1 MKKRIFTLMTA
12 ALLMAGPAF
21 NAAYAGAVTPVAYSS
36 VAGNTKLANGMK
48 FYLKAGWVTSG
59 DAFAT
64 VKFATV
70 KEVTLS
76 DNKTKVWTIAGE
88 TETDIAKAAV
98 FEVADFQK
106 VGQKYTFTLKV
117 DGKPIYLGTGGTV
130 SANVDAKTITS
141 TMIVASDKLA
151 ELAKITPVLDGDNV
165 TENELSAYTTSEEY
179 SAEDLNDYNL
189 NGFTFTFEAKEG
201 TELEGNTFANPMYAV
216 NVGSD
221 LYFVDVN
228 GSDAKALKALKE
240 KASVTLSDLENSKLK
255 VLALNSDSKY
265 GTSGEKKTAY
275 KILTIA
281 GDKIGDDKNND
292 AKFTVT
298 EFDQLANEGE
308 FEIKA
313 TVSGTSYQIGAIRFT
328 TSDTK
333 TYVTTVDEADKAKI
347 AKATLGTNSYLD
359 ASVLLKEDA
368 MNVVNIYFTS
378 NEKSWNDEEG
388 AQREYHKYLVADGS
402 SAGLVALAQNHVD
415 FTSPLAQW
423 IVSDFD
429 GKYTFT
435 LTNRETGKTLGL
447 RLAEDG
453 KEGGYEV
460 VGTVTGGYTAISTGV
475 TSSTPISGTSV
486 KFNTIPTTQYDS
498 YRLFTEEEM
507 EAGIALVFSG
517 KNAVIGERDYYAS
530 IANGKVVPS
539 RKESEIALFYPER
552 VKAAADPNKGKENY
566 VLDINE
572 YAYLNEDGEVATGKD
587 TLIVPTYRLATAED
601 KYWGANASGS
611 DDAKYALADAAVTAA
626 TEWAFVMT
634 ANGEYSLAE
643 VKRGTNGSA
652 QYSDVTAS
660 KVWGVK
666 GVNTSTI
673 GFNTYNHYNNGVV
686 VDEGFANLTILVN
699 DNSDKSHL
707 VAESRHASF
716 DNKLGSI
723 AMQLNANGINE
734 GILNSEGMVFWLDT
748 VGNETPAFY
757 ISRGV
762 EGQNERLFM
771 YNATDSMKIFD
782 EGEAQEYF
790 NEAYVLE
797 GTYDE
802 SGATPTGDAKVI
814 FRPAVLVDND
824 TLTTTVGDKLVSV
837 VAKDADITKDQV
849 DGLKAF
855 QFGICLADEDV
866 EGEYIVYNGSK
877 YVYALNGKLGLTS
890 DPQKAMVFTLGDE
903 TPTANEGVEVSE
915 VKVIAGEG
923 NVMIAG
929 AQGKKV
935 VISNI
940 LGQVVA
946 NTVIASDNATIAAP
960 AGVVVV
966 AVEGEAAV
974 KAIVK

>member
-1 MKKRIFTLMTA
+1 
-12 ALLMAGPAF
+12 MAGPAF
-21 NAAYAGAVTPVAYSS
+21 NAAYAGVVTPVAYSS

-48 FYLKAGWVTSG
+48 FYLKAGWTTPGV
-59 DAFAT
+59 A
-64 VKFATV
+64 FATV

-240 KASVTLSDLENSKLK
+240 NTSVALSDLENSKLK

>member
-64 VKFATV
+64 VK
-70 KEVTLS
+70 EVTLS

-98 FEVADFQK
+98 FEVADFQN

>member
-1 MKKRIFTLMTA
+1 
-12 ALLMAGPAF
+12 MAGPAF

-59 DAFAT
+59 DA
-64 VKFATV
+64 FATV

-165 TENELSAYTTSEEY
+165 TENALSAYTTSEEN

>member
-1 MKKRIFTLMTA
+1 
-12 ALLMAGPAF
+12 MAGPAF

-59 DAFAT
+59 DA
-64 VKFATV
+64 FATV

-611 DDAKYALADAAVTAA
+611 DAAVTAA

-666 GVNTSTI
+666 DVNTSTI

>member
-59 DAFAT
+59 DA
-64 VKFATV
+64 FATV

-475 TSSTPISGTSV
+475 TSSTLISGTSV

>member
-1 MKKRIFTLMTA
+1 MTA

-59 DAFAT
+59 DA
-64 VKFATV
+64 FATV

-347 AKATLGTNSYLD
+347 AKATLGTKSYLD

>member
-1 MKKRIFTLMTA
+1 
-12 ALLMAGPAF
+12 MAGPAF

-59 DAFAT
+59 DA
-64 VKFATV
+64 FATV

-611 DDAKYALADAAVTAA
+611 DDAVTAA

>member
-1 MKKRIFTLMTA
+1 
-12 ALLMAGPAF
+12 MAGPAF

-59 DAFAT
+59 DAFA
-64 VKFATV
+64 AV

-151 ELAKITPVLDGDNV
+151 ELAKITPVLDGDDV
-165 TENELSAYTTSEEY
+165 TENKLSAYTTSEEY

-281 GDKIGDDKNND
+281 GDKIGDDKNNN

-388 AQREYHKYLVADGS
+388 AQREYHKYLVADGF

-475 TSSTPISGTSV
+475 TSSTSISGTSV

-923 NVMIAG
+923 NVTIAG

>member
-1 MKKRIFTLMTA
+1 
-12 ALLMAGPAF
+12 MAGPAF

-59 DAFAT
+59 DA
-64 VKFATV
+64 FATV

-601 KYWGANASGS
+601 KYWGANGS

>member
-59 DAFAT
+59 DA
-64 VKFATV
+64 FATV

-240 KASVTLSDLENSKLK
+240 KTSVVLSDLENSKLK

>member
-36 VAGNTKLANGMK
+36 VAGNTKLAKGMK

-59 DAFAT
+59 DA
-64 VKFATV
+64 FATV

-313 TVSGTSYQIGAIRFT
+313 TVSGSSYQIGAIRFT

>member
-1 MKKRIFTLMTA
+1 
-12 ALLMAGPAF
+12 MAGPAF

-59 DAFAT
+59 DA
-64 VKFATV
+64 FATV

-281 GDKIGDDKNND
+281 GDKICDDKNND

>member
-1 MKKRIFTLMTA
+1 
-12 ALLMAGPAF
+12 MAGPAF

-59 DAFAT
+59 DA
-64 VKFATV
+64 FATV

-221 LYFVDVN
+221 LYFVDVI

>member
-1 MKKRIFTLMTA
+1 
-12 ALLMAGPAF
+12 MAGPAF

-59 DAFAT
+59 DA
-64 VKFATV
+64 FATV

-240 KASVTLSDLENSKLK
+240 KTSVVLSDLENSKLK

>member
-59 DAFAT
+59 DA
-64 VKFATV
+64 FATV

-240 KASVTLSDLENSKLK
+240 KASVTLFDLENSKLK

>member
-1 MKKRIFTLMTA
+1 
-12 ALLMAGPAF
+12 MAGPAF

-59 DAFAT
+59 DA
-64 VKFATV
+64 FATV

-814 FRPAVLVDND
+814 FRLAVLVDND

>member
-1 MKKRIFTLMTA
+1 
-12 ALLMAGPAF
+12 MAGPAF

-59 DAFAT
+59 DA
-64 VKFATV
+64 FATV

-673 GFNTYNHYNNGVV
+673 GFNTYSHYNNGVV

>member
-1 MKKRIFTLMTA
+1 
-12 ALLMAGPAF
+12 MAGPAF

-59 DAFAT
+59 DA
-64 VKFATV
+64 FATV

-673 GFNTYNHYNNGVV
+673 GFNTYDHYNNGVV

>member
-1 MKKRIFTLMTA
+1 
-12 ALLMAGPAF
+12 MAGPAF

-59 DAFAT
+59 DA
-64 VKFATV
+64 FATV

-790 NEAYVLE
+790 NETYVLE

>member
-59 DAFAT
+59 DA
-64 VKFATV
+64 FATV

-866 EGEYIVYNGSK
+866 EGEYLVYNGSK

>member
-1 MKKRIFTLMTA
+1 
-12 ALLMAGPAF
+12 MAGPAF

-48 FYLKAGWVTSG
+48 FYLKAVTSG
-59 DAFAT
+59 DA
-64 VKFATV
+64 FATV

>member
-1 MKKRIFTLMTA
+1 
-12 ALLMAGPAF
+12 
-21 NAAYAGAVTPVAYSS
+21 
-36 VAGNTKLANGMK
+36 
-48 FYLKAGWVTSG
+48 
-59 DAFAT
+59 
-64 VKFATV
+64 
-70 KEVTLS
+70 
-76 DNKTKVWTIAGE
+76 
-88 TETDIAKAAV
+88 
-98 FEVADFQK
+98 
-106 VGQKYTFTLKV
+106 
-117 DGKPIYLGTGGTV
+117 
-130 SANVDAKTITS
+130 
-141 TMIVASDKLA
+141 
-151 ELAKITPVLDGDNV
+151 
-165 TENELSAYTTSEEY
+165 
-179 SAEDLNDYNL
+179 
-189 NGFTFTFEAKEG
+189 
-201 TELEGNTFANPMYAV
+201 
-216 NVGSD
+216 
-221 LYFVDVN
+221 
-228 GSDAKALKALKE
+228 
-240 KASVTLSDLENSKLK
+240 
-255 VLALNSDSKY
+255 
-265 GTSGEKKTAY
+265 
-275 KILTIA
+275 
-281 GDKIGDDKNND
+281 
-292 AKFTVT
+292 
-298 EFDQLANEGE
+298 
-308 FEIKA
+308 
-313 TVSGTSYQIGAIRFT
+313 
-328 TSDTK
+328 
-333 TYVTTVDEADKAKI
+333 
-347 AKATLGTNSYLD
+347 
-359 ASVLLKEDA
+359 
-368 MNVVNIYFTS
+368 
-378 NEKSWNDEEG
+378 
-388 AQREYHKYLVADGS
+388 
-402 SAGLVALAQNHVD
+402 
-415 FTSPLAQW
+415 
-423 IVSDFD
+423 
-429 GKYTFT
+429 
-435 LTNRETGKTLGL
+435 
-447 RLAEDG
+447 
-453 KEGGYEV
+453 
-460 VGTVTGGYTAISTGV
+460 
-475 TSSTPISGTSV
+475 
-486 KFNTIPTTQYDS
+486 
-498 YRLFTEEEM
+498 
-507 EAGIALVFSG
+507 
-517 KNAVIGERDYYAS
+517 
-530 IANGKVVPS
+530 
-539 RKESEIALFYPER
+539 
-552 VKAAADPNKGKENY
+552 
-566 VLDINE
+566 
-572 YAYLNEDGEVATGKD
+572 
-587 TLIVPTYRLATAED
+587 
-601 KYWGANASGS
+601 
-611 DDAKYALADAAVTAA
+611 
-626 TEWAFVMT
+626 MT

-923 NVMIAG
+923 NVTIAG

-974 KAIVK
+974 KCRNQWRSF

>member
-59 DAFAT
+59 DA
-64 VKFATV
+64 FATV

-814 FRPAVLVDND
+814 FRTAVLVDND

>member
-59 DAFAT
+59 DA
-64 VKFATV
+64 FATV

-216 NVGSD
+216 NVSSD

>member
-1 MKKRIFTLMTA
+1 
-12 ALLMAGPAF
+12 MAGPAF

-59 DAFAT
+59 DA
-64 VKFATV
+64 FATV

-762 EGQNERLFM
+762 EGQNERLSM

>member
-48 FYLKAGWVTSG
+48 FYLKAGWVASG
-59 DAFAT
+59 DA
-64 VKFATV
+64 FATV

-88 TETDIAKAAV
+88 TEADIAKAAV

-130 SANVDAKTITS
+130 LAGVDAKMITS

-151 ELAKITPVLDGDNV
+151 ELAKITPVLDGDDV
-165 TENELSAYTTSEEY
+165 TENKLSAYTTSEEY

-240 KASVTLSDLENSKLK
+240 KTSVVLSDLENSKLK

-313 TVSGTSYQIGAIRFT
+313 TVSATSYQIGAIRFT

-923 NVMIAG
+923 NVTIAG

>member
-59 DAFAT
+59 DA
-64 VKFATV
+64 FATV

-966 AVEGEAAV
+966 AVEGEEAV

>member
-59 DAFAT
+59 DA
-64 VKFATV
+64 FATV

-960 AGVVVV
+960 AGIVVVS
-966 AVEGEAAV
+966 VEGEEAV
-974 KAIVK
+974 KAVVK

>member
-59 DAFAT
+59 DA
-64 VKFATV
+64 FATV

-423 IVSDFD
+423 IVSNFD

>member
-1 MKKRIFTLMTA
+1 
-12 ALLMAGPAF
+12 MAGPAF

-59 DAFAT
+59 DA
-64 VKFATV
+64 FATV

-216 NVGSD
+216 NVCSD

>member
-59 DAFAT
+59 DA
-64 VKFATV
+64 FATV

-216 NVGSD
+216 NVNSY

-611 DDAKYALADAAVTAA
+611 DAAVTAA

-673 GFNTYNHYNNGVV
+673 CFNTYNHYNNGVV

>member
-1 MKKRIFTLMTA
+1 
-12 ALLMAGPAF
+12 MAGPAF

-59 DAFAT
+59 DA
-64 VKFATV
+64 FATV

-611 DDAKYALADAAVTAA
+611 DAAVTAA

-890 DPQKAMVFTLGDE
+890 DPQKAMVFTLGNE

>member
-59 DAFAT
+59 DA
-64 VKFATV
+64 FATV

-966 AVEGEAAV
+966 SVEGEAAV

>member
-1 MKKRIFTLMTA
+1 MTA

-59 DAFAT
+59 DA
-64 VKFATV
+64 FATV

-460 VGTVTGGYTAISTGV
+460 VGTVTGDYTAISTGV

>member
-1 MKKRIFTLMTA
+1 
-12 ALLMAGPAF
+12 MAGPAF

-59 DAFAT
+59 DA
-64 VKFATV
+64 FATV

-673 GFNTYNHYNNGVV
+673 GFNTYTHYNNGVV

>member
-1 MKKRIFTLMTA
+1 
-12 ALLMAGPAF
+12 MAGPAF

-59 DAFAT
+59 DA
-64 VKFATV
+64 FATV

-611 DDAKYALADAAVTAA
+611 DDAKDALADAAVTAA

>member
-1 MKKRIFTLMTA
+1 
-12 ALLMAGPAF
+12 MAGPAF

-59 DAFAT
+59 DA
-64 VKFATV
+64 FATV

-498 YRLFTEEEM
+498 YRLFTKEEM

>member
-1 MKKRIFTLMTA
+1 
-12 ALLMAGPAF
+12 MAGPAF

-48 FYLKAGWVTSG
+48 FYLKAGWTTPGV
-59 DAFAT
+59 A
-64 VKFATV
+64 FATV

>member
-1 MKKRIFTLMTA
+1 
-12 ALLMAGPAF
+12 MAGPAF

-59 DAFAT
+59 DA
-64 VKFATV
+64 FATV

-130 SANVDAKTITS
+130 LANVDAKTITS

-673 GFNTYNHYNNGVV
+673 GFNMYNHYNNGVV